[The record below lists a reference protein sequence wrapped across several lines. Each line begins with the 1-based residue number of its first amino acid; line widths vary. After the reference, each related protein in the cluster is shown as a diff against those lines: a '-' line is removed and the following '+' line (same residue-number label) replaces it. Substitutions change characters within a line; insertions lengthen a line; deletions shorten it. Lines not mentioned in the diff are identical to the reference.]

1 MPRVTLK
8 TLAEATGLSKF
19 AVSRALSGK
28 SGVSDETR
36 KTVLEVAARLG
47 YEKPK
52 PAQAMTIGVAF
63 DELDAI
69 NSELHMQIQNG
80 IRRETQRLG
89 FDLQVHW
96 INRPDA
102 LEKFAR
108 ETAGLV
114 VAGRHASSNLPRLY
128 AGDTPIVRVGWLNP
142 LEKVDLVNATDH
154 EAASA
159 VAEYLL
165 GLGHREIVYVHGTP
179 GYRGRLERLYG
190 LREVIEAKENARLY
204 NLTWDETSRFA
215 DAYDRLREQGANPTA
230 FFCSHDGLAVT
241 VVSRLLSRGYRIPED
256 VSVIGF
262 GDFAAA
268 RQVQPQLT
276 TVRIHGVEMGA
287 MTVNILAER
296 IRNKGVWYSPLRIN
310 IPCEIVERSST
321 GPAPHQPFA
330 KTS

>member
-1 MPRVTLK
+1 MKSAPN
-8 TLAEATGLSKF
+8 TGN
-19 AVSRALSGK
+19 R
-28 SGVSDETR
+28 
-36 KTVLEVAARLG
+36 
-47 YEKPK
+47 
-52 PAQAMTIGVAF
+52 I
-63 DELDAI
+63 
-69 NSELHMQIQNG
+69 HG
-80 IRRETQRLG
+80 IRRETQRHG

-96 INRPDA
+96 INRPDE
-102 LEKFAR
+102 LEKLAR

-114 VAGRHASSNLPRLY
+114 VAGRHASSNLPSLY
-128 AGDTPIVRVGWLNP
+128 AGDTPIVRVDWLNP

-165 GLGHREIVYVHGTP
+165 DLGHREIVYVHGTP
-179 GYRGRLERLYG
+179 GYRGRLERLCG
-190 LREVIEAKENARLY
+190 LREVIEARENARLY

-215 DAYDRLREQGANPTA
+215 DAYDELKLQGARPTA

-241 VVSRLLSRGYRIPED
+241 VVSQLLSRGYRIPED
-256 VSVIGF
+256 VSIIGF

-296 IRNKGVWYSPLRIN
+296 IRNKGAWHYPLRIN
-310 IPCEIVERSST
+310 VPCKIIERSST
-321 GPAPHQPFA
+321 GPAPA
-330 KTS
+330 RVALATS

>member
-8 TLAEATGLSKF
+8 TLAAETGLSKF

-36 KTVLEVAARLG
+36 RKVLEVAANLG

-52 PAQAMTIGVAF
+52 PTQALTIGVVF

-80 IRRETQRLG
+80 IRRETQRHG

-96 INRPDA
+96 INKPDE

-114 VAGRHASSNLPRLY
+114 VAGRHASSDLPSLY
-128 AGDTPIVRVGWLNP
+128 AGDTPIVRVGWLSP

-165 GLGHREIVYVHGTP
+165 GLGHREIAYVHGTP

-190 LREVIEAKENARLY
+190 LREVIEAQENAKLY
-204 NLTWDETSRFA
+204 NLIWDESSRFA
-215 DAYDRLREQGANPTA
+215 DAYDQLKQQGAKPTA

-241 VVSRLLSRGYRIPED
+241 VMSRLLSRGYRIPED
-256 VSVIGF
+256 VSVVGF
-262 GDFAAA
+262 GDFSAA

-287 MTVNILAER
+287 MTVNLLAER
-296 IRNKGVWYSPLRIN
+296 IRNKGAWQYPLRIN
-310 IPCEIVERSST
+310 VPCEIIERSSS
-321 GPAPHQPFA
+321 GPAPSRVAPGA
-330 KTS
+330 S